1 MTPERDLKFTLIKYL
16 EYKNEK
22 ELSNMIKHS
31 RIVYNKLW
39 EFTGIV
45 SDQRKMCI
53 NIKMPLEFK
62 FIVKQSE
69 EKMNILRNL
78 CFEIYEDD
86 DEYAATS
93 VEVSVLADKVTEIEI
108 EEIEKVIIENSVY
121 QSFIKELYDMNIDEV
136 EKRYLYE
143 ACECASRGNL
153 LAGATMLG
161 CSAEYLLINMCKAY
175 QSYIL
180 KNKGATEA
188 DIFERKVIN
197 AKNAYTRLD
206 EFQKRIVS
214 EKDLLKKLG
223 FENIALNFNFLD
235 IIRKVRNEA
244 GHPTGNIVSQEELQM
259 TFGNYQ
265 HFLKRS
271 HHLIDKLIEDSK

>member
-22 ELSNMIKHS
+22 ELSNIIKHS

-45 SDQRKMCI
+45 SNQRKMCI
-53 NIKMPLEFK
+53 NIKMPLDFK
-62 FIVKQSE
+62 LIVNQNE
-69 EKMNILRNL
+69 EKMNILRDI

-93 VEVSVLADKVTEIEI
+93 IEVSVLAEKVTEIEI

-121 QSFIKELYDMNIDEV
+121 QNFIKELYDMNIDEV

-143 ACECASRGNL
+143 ACECASRGNI
-153 LAGATMLG
+153 LAGTTMLG

-175 QSYIL
+175 HLYIL
-180 KNKGATEA
+180 KNKGETEA
-188 DIFERKVIN
+188 DIFERKVVN
-197 AKNAYTRLD
+197 AKSAYTRLD

-214 EKDLLKKLG
+214 EKDLMKELG

-265 HFLKRS
+265 HFLKRA
-271 HHLIDKLIEDSK
+271 HNLINKLIEKSK